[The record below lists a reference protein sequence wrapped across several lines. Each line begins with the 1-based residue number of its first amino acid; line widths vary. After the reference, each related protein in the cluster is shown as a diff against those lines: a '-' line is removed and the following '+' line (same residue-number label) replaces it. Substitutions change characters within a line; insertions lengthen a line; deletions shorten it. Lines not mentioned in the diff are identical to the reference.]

1 MTRQRLDWVVFFG
14 SVPQPHGVRLRLDG
28 VDATAPESLTAEK
41 RLVRIVR
48 ALAAGE
54 PFALRRSFACGPA
67 LIDCVF
73 RNAAIADHLA
83 GKIGAAS
90 IKPPLGWATA
100 RELVADGRAL
110 GRLRE
115 LSGESSRPYVRKGSK
130 ADGLPSSV
138 LPILPATMPDV
149 VAATSGPVDEARS
162 RLAKMPLEE
171 QAAALFRAMMEDS
184 RES

>member
-1 MTRQRLDWVVFFG
+1 MRQRLDWVDFFR

-28 VDATAPESLTAEK
+28 IDATAPQSLTAEK

-48 ALAAGE
+48 AMSAGE

-67 LIDCVF
+67 IIDCVF
-73 RNAAIADHLA
+73 RNAVAADDLA

-90 IKPPLGWATA
+90 IRPPLGWATA
-100 RELVADGRAL
+100 RELVAGVPAL
-110 GRLRE
+110 RRLRE
-115 LSGESSRPYVRKGSK
+115 LSAEPARPYAGKGSG
-130 ADGLPSSV
+130 ANGLPPSIPPV
-138 LPILPATMPDV
+138 LPATMPDV
-149 VAATSGPVDEARS
+149 VAATSGPVNEARS

-171 QAAALFRAMMEDS
+171 QAAALFRVMMEDS